1 MFVDSWPV
9 RRYRP
14 KNIIPPSQW
23 YQPKSNFTFSLNTL
37 FTGSMDILPGIKSVS
52 ELEVSDIEERLL
64 ECRPDFNTFIIKY
77 DYILVLLYGNIE
89 VNNATFVEYIREI
102 LDAA

>member
-1 MFVDSWPV
+1 MFVDSLPV

-23 YQPKSNFTFSLNTL
+23 YRPKSNFTCSLNTL

-52 ELEVSDIEERLL
+52 EIHESFFVCGTVERM
-64 ECRPDFNTFIIKY
+64 DYMIIQAINRHK
-77 DYILVLLYGNIE
+77 LVLNDLICERDDGRYLWNFNLIW
-89 VNNATFVEYIREI
+89 V
-102 LDAA
+102 